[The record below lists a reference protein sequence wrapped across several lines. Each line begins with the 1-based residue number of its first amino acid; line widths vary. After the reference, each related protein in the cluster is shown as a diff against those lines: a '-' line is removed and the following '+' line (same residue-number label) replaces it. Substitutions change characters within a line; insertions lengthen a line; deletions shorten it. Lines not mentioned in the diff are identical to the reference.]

1 MVRRSAKSPFMPDAL
16 VFQHRRLE
24 EFARE
29 VDIHLETASALAAIP
44 DTDERSI
51 LQRMATAVLSA
62 GTASRLF
69 TEVREKR
76 GLCYS
81 VSASYA
87 GMKDRGAVLAY
98 AGTKTERAQETL
110 DVMLEEIHKLHD
122 GVTQDELDRARI
134 GMKSRLVMQGES
146 TGSRASAIA
155 ADLYVHGRPR
165 TLDQLAD
172 RVDSA
177 TLDKVNAYLAENKP
191 GPMTLA
197 TIGPQPLVVK

>member
-1 MVRRSAKSPFMPDAL
+1 MRIVELRVQKDVTPLNQPCDKVGQRNLGCVCRPREHALPEEDAAERDAIEEKARQTKPD
-16 VFQHRRLE
+16 
-24 EFARE
+24 
-29 VDIHLETASALAAIP
+29 DKAA
-44 DTDERSI
+44 
-51 LQRMATAVLSA
+51 QA
-62 GTASRLF
+62 
-69 TEVREKR
+69 
-76 GLCYS
+76 
-81 VSASYA
+81 
-87 GMKDRGAVLAY
+87 
-98 AGTKTERAQETL
+98 
-110 DVMLEEIHKLHD
+110 
-122 GVTQDELDRARI
+122 ELDRARI